1 MKTADMRKIR
11 RAMEKTQDEMRYE
24 HTLGVAYTAAALAM
38 RYGASVENAQ
48 LAGLLHDCAKCL
60 DDDKKIA
67 ICEKHNISITE
78 VEKRN
83 PFLLHAKAGSFL
95 AMNKYKVHDSDVINA
110 ILNHTTGRPGMS
122 LLEKIIFVADYI
134 EPGRKK
140 APNLAEIREYGR
152 NTNLVTRKLTN
163 QEWTDA
169 LLLMKTHQMIEIPG
183 AIANLEDDTPIYI
196 YGTVNIFCSA
206 MDINELVRKYGD
218 EEAAIESV

>member
-1 MKTADMRKIR
+1 MKAADIAKIR
-11 RAMEKTQDEMRYE
+11 KAMEKTQDEKRYE
-24 HTLGVAYTAAALAM
+24 HTLGVAFTATSLAM
-38 RYGASVENAQ
+38 RYGASIENAE

-60 DDDKKIA
+60 EDEKKIA

-78 VEKRN
+78 VERRN

-140 APNLAEIREYGR
+140 APNLAEIRQMAFINLDGAVLKILNDTLDYLK
-152 NTNLVTRKLTN
+152 NTPGEIDPMTQKTYDYY
-163 QEWTDA
+163 QEIYQA
-169 LLLMKTHQMIEIPG
+169 SYNEK
-183 AIANLEDDTPIYI
+183 NKED
-196 YGTVNIFCSA
+196 
-206 MDINELVRKYGD
+206 
-218 EEAAIESV
+218 